1 MVKGLVRIHSEGGRE
16 LEKNVKKK
24 SGGDIVTLGEF

>member
-16 LEKNVKKK
+16 LEKNVKK
-24 SGGDIVTLGEF
+24 SGGDIVTRGEF